1 MNVSLE
7 HVTDYRQ
14 TSMNL
19 TEIPISQWTTTATID
34 EITVQVPLKIQQKIW
49 EMRKQQTVE
58 RNFSLFGNC
67 LQIFS
72 SIMVFMLFAKRPEL
86 RSANNIYLLH
96 VVCSI
101 FGNGIAGLCRRL
113 PIALGDDFNYLTNTT
128 CTVIIM
134 VARFFYT
141 ATLMFTAAMAFNRF
155 FAICLPGKRCLIGKF

>member
-1 MNVSLE
+1 
-7 HVTDYRQ
+7 
-14 TSMNL
+14 MNL
-19 TEIPISQWTTTATID
+19 TEAFSSQWTTTAPTD
-34 EITVQVPLKIQQKIW
+34 ENTMQVSIKTQQKIL

-58 RNFSLFGNC
+58 RNFSLFGNS

-72 SIMVFMLFAKRPEL
+72 SLMVFMLFAKRSEL
-86 RSANNIYLLH
+86 RSVNNMYLLN

-113 PIALGDDFNYLTNTT
+113 PVVLGDDFNYLTNTT

-155 FAICLPGKRCLIGKF
+155 FAICLPGKRCLSGKF